1 MHGSEDRRVMQ
12 CEQLLC
18 RYDLLKSEALRHC
31 MAILD
36 TCKLRLHSLVM
47 NDHVGHTLCAADY
60 CYRRHSVSHAVPV
73 PCHYNTGEPCR
84 GTAVSVHT
92 IWNVLQHL
100 VNQTK
105 FNIASAPTH
114 RAAHYFFR
122 IRVHSH
128 YDMSSIRCSRSVSC
142 CRLFWLIFAKACALM
157 NTVGSIGVASV
168 VQTGILT
175 TIYCLLCLCLAVH
188 HIVHFRRP
196 LVLILRFCDSVS
208 LILELQVFHPRDL
221 SEFGWKFCR
230 VVPCFVY
237 VNASAVFDFLA

>member
-1 MHGSEDRRVMQ
+1 M
-12 CEQLLC
+12 
-18 RYDLLKSEALRHC
+18 
-31 MAILD
+31 LD
-36 TCKLRLHSLVM
+36 THFARPITATEDTRSVM
-47 NDHVGHTLCAADY
+47 RFRYHVI
-60 CYRRHSVSHAVPV
+60 
-73 PCHYNTGEPCR
+73 NTGEPCR
-84 GTAVSVHT
+84 GKAVSVHT

-237 VNASAVFDFLA
+237 VNASAVFDFLAWREFGNIINLNLMDFCLSSLLTIGVFYVI